1 MNLKELFEKKK
12 VLITCHKNA
21 DIDAAAS
28 SAALAYALKSIASK
42 LVLVFPEGLSKLSK
56 KYYEELKID
65 LEYQKDIETLDTDF
79 DYSILLDTNS
89 MLQLSENVRNIIEK
103 TPLIIID
110 HHIWKKKFPEN
121 TKLSVIKRNLLST
134 SAIVYNILK
143 SNNIKIPSNILTFIL
158 AGILYDT
165 KRLALVNPQ
174 VLRIVADII
183 EEGADYAK
191 ALKLMKHEMDI
202 SERIARLKASM
213 RLKVYR
219 VGDWLIAVT
228 RVDAFEASVARL
240 ILEMGAHVVFVVSQ
254 PKKPNIRVI
263 ARSTPDFYFKTK
275 ISLGADIMTE
285 IGKTIKGEGGGHDTA
300 GGAQGTGDPEEV
312 KILCIKTLVKK
323 LLGREVSPNIIELK

>member
-1 MNLKELFEKKK
+1 MNLKDLFKDKKI
-12 VLITCHKNA
+12 LITCHKNA

-28 SAALAYALKSIASK
+28 SVALAYALKPIVSK
-42 LVLVFPEGLSKLSK
+42 LTLVFPEGLSRLSK
-56 KYYEELKID
+56 KYYEELKIG
-65 LEYQKDIETLDTDF
+65 LEYQKDIESNTADF

-89 MLQLSENVRNIIEK
+89 MLQLSENVRNIVDK

-121 TKLSVIKRNLLST
+121 TKLSIIRRDLLST
-134 SAIVYNILK
+134 SAIIYDILRK
-143 SNNIKIPSNILTFIL
+143 NYIKTPSNILTFIL

-165 KRLALVNPQ
+165 KRLTLANPQ

-183 EEGADYAK
+183 EDGASYAQ
-191 ALKLMKHEMDI
+191 ALRLMRHEMDL

-219 VGDWLIAVT
+219 VGEWLIAVT

-240 ILEMGAHVVFVVSQ
+240 ILEMGAHVVFVISQ

-263 ARSTPDFYFKTK
+263 ARSTSDFYSKTK
-275 ISLGADIMTE
+275 VSLGADIMTE
-285 IGKTIKGEGGGHDTA
+285 IGKAIQGEGGGHDTA
-300 GGAQGTGDPEEV
+300 GGAQGTGDPENV

-323 LLGREVSPNIIELK
+323 LVGKEVSLNIIELK